1 MPRIIISDTS
11 CLIILNKIGELDL
24 LQKVYG
30 QITTTVEIAAEFG
43 DPLPDWIE
51 VVIVKEKDKQRL
63 LETQI
68 DKGESSA
75 IALALEYSESLLI
88 LDDIKARKIASQL
101 NLSYTGT
108 FGVIIK
114 AKLQGVINSVI
125 PYLERIK
132 QTDFR
137 ISDEVVKQILKEAKE

>member
-63 LETQI
+63 LEMQI

-75 IALALEYSESLLI
+75 IALALEHSDSLLI
-88 LDDIKARKIASQL
+88 LDDNKARKIASQL

-114 AKLQGVINSVI
+114 AKLQGIIPSVI
-125 PYLERIK
+125 PYLDRIK

-137 ISDEVVKQILKEAKE
+137 ISDEVAKQILKEAKE

>member
-1 MPRIIISDTS
+1 MLRIIISDTS

-63 LETQI
+63 LEMQI

-75 IALALEYSESLLI
+75 IALALEYSDSLLI
-88 LDDIKARKIASQL
+88 LDDNKARKIASQL

-114 AKLQGVINSVI
+114 AKLQGIIPSVI
-125 PYLERIK
+125 PYLDRIK

-137 ISDEVVKQILKEAKE
+137 ITDDVLRQILKEAKE

>member
-63 LETQI
+63 LEMQI

-75 IALALEYSESLLI
+75 IALALEYSDSLLI
-88 LDDIKARKIASQL
+88 LDDNKARKIASQL

-114 AKLQGVINSVI
+114 AKLQGIIPSVI
-125 PYLERIK
+125 PYLDRIK

-137 ISDEVVKQILKEAKE
+137 ISDEIAKQILKEAKE